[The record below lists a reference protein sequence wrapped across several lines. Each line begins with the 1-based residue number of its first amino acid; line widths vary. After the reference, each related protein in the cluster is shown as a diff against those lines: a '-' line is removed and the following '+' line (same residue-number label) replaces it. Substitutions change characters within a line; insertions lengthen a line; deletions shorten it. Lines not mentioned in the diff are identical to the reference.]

1 MLTSLIL
8 SLAVNVSPAPAAD
21 INELT
26 IIEAGTKR
34 GTIRVHDAERA
45 GTKRGTIRV
54 GTKRGTLRVGTK
66 RGTIRVHDAERAGT
80 KRGTIRVN
88 NTFEL

>member
-21 INELT
+21 MNELA

-34 GTIRVHDAERA
+34 GAIRVSDVERA
-45 GTKRGTIRV
+45 GTKRGAIRV
-54 GTKRGTLRVGTK
+54 GTKRG
-66 RGTIRVHDAERAGT
+66 A
-80 KRGTIRVN
+80 IRVN